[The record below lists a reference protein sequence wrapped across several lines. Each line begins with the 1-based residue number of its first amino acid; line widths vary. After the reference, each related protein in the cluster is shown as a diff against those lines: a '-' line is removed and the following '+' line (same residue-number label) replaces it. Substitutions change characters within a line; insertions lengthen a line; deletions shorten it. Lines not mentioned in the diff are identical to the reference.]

1 MLSYIIKKILNN
13 FENSLVDRLLRYT
26 KYNMALVT
34 DTPTKTQMMIS
45 MIGLVVVSTPNLFL
59 KFLLI

>member
-34 DTPTKTQMMIS
+34 DTPIKTQMMIS